1 MYANANHFNRDF
13 VLGGGPPA
21 NAFDGA
27 RRTPTA
33 ETNTGARREIGA
45 GACRKDSATWRGEA
59 FVGDDREKAWASS
72 ART

>member
-1 MYANANHFNRDF
+1 MYANANYFNRDF

-45 GACRKDSATWRGEA
+45 GACRKDSTNWHSETL
-59 FVGDDREKAWASS
+59 VGDDGEKNRASS